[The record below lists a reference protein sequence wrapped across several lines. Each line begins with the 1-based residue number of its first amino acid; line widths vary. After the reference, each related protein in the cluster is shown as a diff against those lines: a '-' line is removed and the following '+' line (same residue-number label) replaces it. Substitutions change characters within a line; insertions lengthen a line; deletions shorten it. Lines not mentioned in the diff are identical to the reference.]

1 MLSHDV
7 LVVGAGLAGMRAALE
22 ASRQGVDVA
31 LLSKVQPLRSHSAAA
46 QGGINAAVGEDDS
59 WEKHAFDTVKGS
71 DYLADQDAVEILCKE
86 APGDIVELE
95 RMGTTFNRRDDGRLA
110 TRPFGGAGFPRACY
124 IADITGQAILHVVW
138 EQLQKGGIHPYEEW
152 FCTSLIVDDGVC
164 RGVVAMD
171 MMTGQFH
178 PILARAVVLATGGLG
193 RIYQPTT
200 NSIISTG
207 DGTAIAYRAGAPLM
221 DMEMVQYHPTTLK
234 ESGVLIT
241 EGARGEGAYLLNALG
256 ERFMSKYAPE
266 KLELAPRDLIS
277 RSEWTEIEEGRG
289 IDGCVLVDL
298 RHLGEARIKERLSQ
312 IRELAQDLANT
323 DIVRE
328 PLRVRPGMHYQMGGV
343 KTDVDGATPI
353 QGLFAAG
360 ECACVSVHGANRLG
374 GNSLLETV
382 VFGRRSGRAAA
393 EYAREHPAP
402 AGVSEAVVQRDVESI
417 QELLSR
423 PENGDRPARLRRE
436 LGETMNSNVGV
447 FRSEEGLKEALAK
460 IRELKE
466 RYRRVPVQN
475 KGKVYNTDLIQA
487 LELGFMLDLAEVI
500 ALGALERRESRGGH
514 ARRDFPERDD
524 KNFLKHTLAR
534 CTPGGPR
541 LEYVPVAITRWQP
554 ERRAY

>member
-1 MLSHDV
+1 MFNHDV

-31 LLSKVQPLRSHSAAA
+31 LLSKVHPLRSHSAAA

-59 WEKHAFDTVKGS
+59 WENHAFDTAKGS

-86 APGDIVELE
+86 APADIVELE
-95 RMGTTFNRRDDGRLA
+95 RMGTTFNRREGGRLA
-110 TRPFGGAGFPRACY
+110 TRPFGGAGFPRTCY
-124 IADITGQAILHVVW
+124 VADITGQAILHVVW
-138 EQLQKGGIHPYEEW
+138 EQLQKGGVHPYEEW

-178 PILARAVVLATGGLG
+178 PILAKATILATGGLG
-193 RIYQPTT
+193 RVYQPTT

-234 ESGVLIT
+234 GSGVLIT
-241 EGARGEGAYLLNALG
+241 EGARGEGGYLLNALG
-256 ERFMSKYAPE
+256 ERFMHKYAPE
-266 KLELAPRDLIS
+266 KLELGPRDLIS
-277 RSEWTEIEEGRG
+277 RSEWIEIEEGRG
-289 IDGCVLVDL
+289 VNDCVLLDL
-298 RHLGEARIKERLSQ
+298 RHLGAAKLKERLGQ
-312 IRELAQDLANT
+312 ICELAADLANV
-323 DIVRE
+323 DVNKE
-328 PLRVRPGMHYQMGGV
+328 PIPVRPGMHYEMGGI
-343 KTDVDGATPI
+343 KTDINGASPI
-353 QGLFAAG
+353 QALFAAG

-382 VFGRRSGRAAA
+382 VFGRRAGHAAA
-393 EYAREHPAP
+393 EYAREHSPP
-402 AGVSEAVVQRDVESI
+402 ISISEAVVQKDVESI

-423 PENGDRPARLRRE
+423 PENGERPALLRRE
-436 LGETMNSNVGV
+436 LGETMNANVGV
-447 FRSEEGLKEALAK
+447 FRTEEGLKQALAK

-475 KGKVYNTDLIQA
+475 KGKVYNTDLILT
-487 LELGFMLDLAEVI
+487 LELGFMLDLAEPM
-500 ALGALERRESRGGH
+500 ALGAIERKESRGGH
-514 ARRDFPERDD
+514 ARRDYPERDD
-524 KNFLKHTLAR
+524 QNFLKHTIAR
-534 CTPGGPR
+534 YTPDGPK
-541 LEYVPVAITRWQP
+541 LEYAPVTITRWQP

>member
-1 MLSHDV
+1 
-7 LVVGAGLAGMRAALE
+7 
-22 ASRQGVDVA
+22 
-31 LLSKVQPLRSHSAAA
+31 
-46 QGGINAAVGEDDS
+46 
-59 WEKHAFDTVKGS
+59 
-71 DYLADQDAVEILCKE
+71 
-86 APGDIVELE
+86 
-95 RMGTTFNRRDDGRLA
+95 
-110 TRPFGGAGFPRACY
+110 
-124 IADITGQAILHVVW
+124 
-138 EQLQKGGIHPYEEW
+138 
-152 FCTSLIVDDGVC
+152 
-164 RGVVAMD
+164 MD

-178 PILARAVVLATGGLG
+178 PILARAVILATGGLG

-266 KLELAPRDLIS
+266 KLELGPRDLIS
-277 RSEWTEIEEGRG
+277 RSERIEIEEGRG
-289 IDGCVLVDL
+289 VDGCVLLDL
-298 RHLGEARIKERLSQ
+298 RHLGEARIKERLGQ

-343 KTDVDGATPI
+343 KADVDGATSI

-382 VFGRRSGRAAA
+382 VFGRRAGRAAA
-393 EYAREHPAP
+393 EYARERSSP
-402 AGVSEAVVQRDVESI
+402 AGISEAVVQKDVESI

-423 PENGDRPARLRRE
+423 PENGDRPAHLRRE
-436 LGETMNSNVGV
+436 LGETMNSSVGV
-447 FRSEEGLKEALAK
+447 FRSEEGLKAAQAK

-475 KGKVYNTDLIQA
+475 KGKVYNTDLLQA
-487 LELGFMLDLAEVI
+487 LEVGFMLDLAEVVT
-500 ALGALERRESRGGH
+500 LGALERRESRGAH

-524 KNFLKHTLAR
+524 KNFLRHTLAR
-534 CTPGGPR
+534 CTPDGPT
-541 LEYVPVAITRWQP
+541 LEYAPVTVTRWQP